1 MPTITDDRLYY
12 EVDDLAIDV
21 DGKKEPAGLVVGGI
35 SYLLGDVSGMTEDEL
50 TKAVSAIAGFAPER
64 LHRITREKYVELY
77 DDPDDCDD
85 EEGFDDEEDFDDE

>member
-12 EVDDLAIDV
+12 EVDDLAIGI

-35 SYLLGDVSGMTEDEL
+35 SYLLGGVSGMTEDEL
-50 TKAVSAIAGFAPER
+50 TKAVSAFSGFAPER

-85 EEGFDDEEDFDDE
+85 DDDDDDEDFDDE